1 MMLAMNVSDG
11 SFAGVD
17 SMTVGSISNDS
28 VANGSSNRGSNNRG
42 LNNNSFNNNHS
53 NNNGSADSGP
63 VDNSAAKSGGVD
75 TVKVLIMAGGTGGH
89 VFPALAVADEL
100 RAQGVDV
107 VWLGTRKGLEA
118 DVVPRAN
125 IDIFFINVSGL
136 RGKGVFGWLMAPFK
150 LLYAL
155 WQGLSI
161 MRRVKPAAVLGMGG
175 FVTGPGG
182 LAAWLLRKPLLIH
195 EQNAISG
202 LTNRLLVPLAS
213 IVMEAFPD
221 SIAPGKAVHT
231 GNPVRED
238 IADLFKT
245 NVASVTTS
253 AVTGGSSA
261 SGSVG
266 NADLA
271 NNDEKLHLLI
281 VGGSLGAQALNDVV
295 PRALTVF
302 PERDRP
308 QVWHQTGKK
317 NIDAAK
323 AIYDEC
329 GVEARV
335 VPFIDNM
342 GDAYR
347 WADLVICRA
356 GAMTV
361 AELAIAGIASIL
373 VPYPF
378 AVDDHQT
385 ANARYLSNNNAAVLV
400 QQHDLSV
407 EKLRELLKAL
417 NRDTLQKMALA
428 ARALALPDA
437 TKRVANRCLAAANA

>member
-1 MMLAMNVSDG
+1 MMTTTN
-11 SFAGVD
+11 
-17 SMTVGSISNDS
+17 MTVTNGNATDDGDVDRGVTIQSTDQSTNRRAGQSTDPITGNGAPAS
-28 VANGSSNRGSNNRG
+28 VGAT
-42 LNNNSFNNNHS
+42 
-53 NNNGSADSGP
+53 
-63 VDNSAAKSGGVD
+63 KI
-75 TVKVLIMAGGTGGH
+75 LIMAGGTGGH

-100 RAQGVDV
+100 RSRGVEV
-107 VWLGTRKGLEA
+107 VWLGTRRGLEA

-125 IDIFFINVSGL
+125 IEIFFINVSGL
-136 RGKGVFGWLMAPFK
+136 RGKGALGWLLAPVK
-150 LLYAL
+150 LMYAL

-161 MRRVKPAAVLGMGG
+161 VRRLKPAAVLGMGG

-213 IVMEAFPD
+213 IVMEAFPK

-231 GNPVRED
+231 GNPVRAD
-238 IADLFKT
+238 IASLFETKKD
-245 NVASVTTS
+245 SVT
-253 AVTGGSSA
+253 AGAG
-261 SGSVG
+261 
-266 NADLA
+266 
-271 NNDEKLHLLI
+271 EKLHLLI

-295 PRALTVF
+295 PRALTAF
-302 PERDRP
+302 PANERP
-308 QVWHQTGKK
+308 NIWHQTGKK

-323 AIYDEC
+323 AIYEQC

-335 VPFIDNM
+335 EPFIDDM

-361 AELAIAGIASIL
+361 AELAIAGIASVL

-385 ANARYLSNNNAAVLV
+385 ANASYLSNNNAAVLV
-400 QQHDLSV
+400 QQNDLNV
-407 EKLRELLKAL
+407 EMLRELLKTL
-417 NRDTLQKMALA
+417 NRETLQKMAQA
-428 ARALALPDA
+428 ARGLALPEA
-437 TKRVANRCLAAANA
+437 TKMVANRCLEAASA